1 MLIWRSPP
9 DGWLLMALSI
19 AAVQV
24 VVISVGRLRAPYADD
39 VEHYAKL
46 LTRYVRLTQ
55 VELRETP
62 PRDPAGRVASRLPP
76 GAFVSLLAADGDALD
91 STGFAR
97 FVEERRVAGRDLAFV
112 IGGAF
117 GLELPAADHRLSL
130 GPMTLPHQLAR
141 VVLLEAL
148 FRAHRIILGEP
159 YHH

>member
-1 MLIWRSPP
+1 
-9 DGWLLMALSI
+9 
-19 AAVQV
+19 VQV
-24 VVISVGRLRAPYADD
+24 VVISVGRLRPPYADD
-39 VEHYAKL
+39 VAHYAKL
-46 LTRYVRLTQ
+46 LRRYVRLTQ
-55 VELRETP
+55 IELREAP
-62 PRDPAGRVASRLPP
+62 GRELAERVRARLPRDV
-76 GAFVSLLAADGDALD
+76 FTSLLAEQGESFD

-97 FVEERRVAGRDLAFV
+97 FVEDRRASGRDLAFV

>member
-1 MLIWRSPP
+1 MRS
-9 DGWLLMALSI
+9 SI
-19 AAVQV
+19 AGVRV

-46 LTRYVRLTQ
+46 LGRYARLEQ
-55 VELRETP
+55 IELR
-62 PRDPAGRVASRLPP
+62 DAQDAGARVRARLPA
-76 GAFVSLLAADGDALD
+76 GAFVSLLAAGGEPFD
-91 STGFAR
+91 SAGFAR
-97 FVEERRVAGRDLAFV
+97 FLETRRVEARDLAFV

-117 GLELPAADHRLSL
+117 GLDLPDAHHRLSL

-148 FRAHRIILGEP
+148 YRAHKIIAGEP